1 MLCKRPFIKDPSG
14 QVFRRP
20 GLVASGLKEWSEGL
34 AFGCGQCLACR
45 INRRRVWTARLVLE
59 SYLHEKACFVT
70 LTYRDDDLV
79 YNENYIPTLC
89 KRDLQLFLKRLRKHF
104 SERKIRY
111 YACGEYGTR
120 SLRPH
125 YHLVLFGIAP
135 EELDETFML
144 YDGKSPRSL
153 LLNLWTFGLVH
164 VGECSRHS
172 IQYVAGYVTK
182 KYTKKGDGLQK
193 EFSLMSLKPG
203 IGAGAL
209 DAIRSAIDGT
219 GTECA
224 MVRFEGKTWPLGR
237 YLLQK
242 MYPDGRQV
250 GFLSYVADFAK
261 VFRESRQ
268 RNIGILEY
276 LAEKNDPRLV
286 QLETR
291 QKIFNTRDAI

>member
-1 MLCKRPFIKDPSG
+1 M
-14 QVFRRP
+14 
-20 GLVASGLKEWSEGL
+20 ASGTASLSDG
-34 AFGCGQCLACR
+34 FVFPCGQCLACR

-70 LTYRDDDLV
+70 LTYRDEDLV

-89 KRDLQLFLKRLRKHF
+89 KRDLQLFLKRLRKYF

-111 YACGEYGTR
+111 YGCGEYGTR

-125 YHLVLFGIAP
+125 YHILLFGVAA
-135 EELDETFML
+135 EELDETFLL

-153 LLNLWTFGLVH
+153 LLALWTFGLVH

-209 DAIRSAIDGT
+209 DAIRSAIDGRDSGFA
-219 GTECA
+219 GT
-224 MVRFEGKTWPLGR
+224 VRFEGKVWPLGR
-237 YLLQK
+237 YLVHKLCGDNK
-242 MYPDGRQV
+242 RQ
-250 GFLSYVADFAK
+250 SYYDYVAECSALFA
-261 VFRESRQ
+261 ESRK
-268 RNIGILEY
+268 RGIDIVEY
-276 LAEKNDPRLV
+276 LVEKNAPRLT

-291 QKIFNTRDAI
+291 QKIFNTRDTI